1 MKLKET
7 VYQAAQEFLRS
18 WFMSTSA
25 LQQVDEWL
33 WVGFVQSVNKQIAIL
48 EKGFYYD
55 SDYNHHHPLLLL

>member
-1 MKLKET
+1 
-7 VYQAAQEFLRS
+7 
-18 WFMSTSA
+18 MSTSA